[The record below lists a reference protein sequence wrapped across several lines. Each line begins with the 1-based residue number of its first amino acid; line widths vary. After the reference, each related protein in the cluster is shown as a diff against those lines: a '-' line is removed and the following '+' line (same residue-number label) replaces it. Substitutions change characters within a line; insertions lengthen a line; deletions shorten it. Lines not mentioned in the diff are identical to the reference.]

1 MATRIDT
8 VQAREK
14 LKSRRSPYWQRLSSG
29 LAVGFRK
36 MSAGSSGT
44 WLAQVYDEATQKQTR
59 TSLGGF
65 DALPSHARFDA
76 ARREAEALATHLQ
89 RGGSVD
95 VFTVRQACTAYLKH
109 LESEGRASTAKAA
122 GARFSLL
129 VYTTKLAGIDLR
141 KLAPHHVN
149 EWRADMIAM
158 PAAVAGRA
166 KGAKRRTRPRSP
178 ATVNRDMASLRA
190 ALNLAK
196 LNGAVTTDAAWLKAL
211 QPLSIETTRRELYL
225 DRGQIAKLID
235 AAHTDLAAFLRAL
248 ALVPLRPG
256 ALAALT
262 AADFDKRLG
271 VLRIGKDKAS
281 SDRKIKLPQATA
293 EFFAALAKNKLPGA
307 PLLGRAGGSAWSKA
321 TWVPAIREAA
331 TAAKLP
337 AGVTSYTLRHSTI
350 TDLIGAGLDALQVA
364 RVSGTSLQMIEKH
377 YGHLRNDH
385 AAQALAALAV

>member
-14 LKSRRSPYWQRLSSG
+14 LKPRRPPYWQRLSSG

-36 MSAGSSGT
+36 MAAGSSGT
-44 WLAQVYDEATQKQTR
+44 WLAQVYDEATRKQTR
-59 TSLGGF
+59 TSLGTL
-65 DALPSHARFDA
+65 DALPAHARFDA
-76 ARREAEALATHLQ
+76 ARREAEALGTHLQ
-89 RGGSVD
+89 RGGNVEG
-95 VFTVRQACTAYLKH
+95 FTVRQACEAYIKH
-109 LESEGRASTAKAA
+109 LQSDGRATTAAAA
-122 GARFSLL
+122 GARFTLL
-129 VYTTKLAGIDLR
+129 VYPTKLASIDLR

-166 KGAKRRTRPRSP
+166 KGENRLTRPRSP

-190 ALNLAK
+190 ALNLAR
-196 LNGAVTTDAAWLKAL
+196 LNGSITTDAAWLKAL
-211 QPLSIETTRRELYL
+211 QPLSVGTTRRELYL
-225 DRGQIAKLID
+225 ERGQIAKLIE
-235 AAHTDLAAFLRAL
+235 AAPADLAAFLRAL

-271 VLRIGKDKAS
+271 VLRIGKDKAN
-281 SDRKIKLPQATA
+281 SDRKIKLPPATA
-293 EFFAALAKNKLPGA
+293 EFFAELAKRKLPGA
-307 PLLGRAGGSAWSKA
+307 PLLGRADGSAWSKT
-321 TWVPAIREAA
+321 TWVPAIREAV

-385 AAQALAALAV
+385 AAAALAALAL